1 MRSVVKQLLSES
13 VNPSWSPA
21 QAQTTVWIDAKD
33 SNTLTLSGSNI
44 SRIKDKS
51 GNGWDLVLF
60 IGTPTYSNN
69 AINLDG
75 NSALATEN
83 PFPIGGNIAV
93 TIFVVYTKNVADKGT
108 VFGWGNPSIAREAFG
123 FYDDNSDFI
132 GLAYAGGI
140 VTRVSAA
147 PMGQSLIMS
156 IVKSPA
162 RLAVKRNQTNLIG
175 SQPNTSLLTNSTFKL
190 MLGQWTQSHA
200 GPRLN
205 GTISEFIILNRVLSS
220 AEFLNFENYL
230 SLKYGIATS

>member
-21 QAQTTVWIDAKD
+21 QAQTTVWIDATD

-44 SRIKDKS
+44 SRLKDKS
-51 GNGWDLVLF
+51 GNGWDLVPF

-83 PFPIGGNIAV
+83 PFPIGGNITV
-93 TIFVVYTKNVADKGT
+93 TVFVVYTKNVADKGT
-108 VFGWGNPSIAREAFG
+108 VFGWGNPSVNAEAFG
-123 FYDDNSDFI
+123 FYDNNSNLI
-132 GLAYAGGI
+132 GLIYAGSTMTI
-140 VTRVSAA
+140 VSAA
-147 PMGQSLIMS
+147 PVGQSLIMS

-162 RLAVKRNQTNLIG
+162 RLTVKRNQTNLIG
-175 SQPNTSLLTNSTFKL
+175 SQPNETLNTNSTFKL
-190 MLGQWTQSHA
+190 MLGQWTQSNA
-200 GPRLN
+200 GSRLN

-230 SLKYGIATS
+230 SLKYGMPTS